1 MATSIVKLSNLQFFK
16 SSNPCMKI
24 RTLASFIALASLFFA
39 ISCSPK
45 ASETE
50 NVDEI
55 AVSDTVVNDSIVAES
70 VNEPEPEPVFITP
83 DLAFMEVHGHVKS
96 VEYPNGR
103 KAVFDEKGN
112 LVDYATEYSGDF
124 EVFISRDDDGYIV
137 STYDGPGGSEMFGY
151 DKEKVRLIQTAAG
164 DGAYYSECN
173 IVYDDNGNVVGYNF
187 VSEDMAE
194 ETRDE
199 WSADVEIVAKD
210 EQGNWTELK
219 SGDATVKRT
228 FIYY

>member
-1 MATSIVKLSNLQFFK
+1 
-16 SSNPCMKI
+16 MKI
-24 RTLASFIALASLFFA
+24 RTLASFIALVPLFFTM
-39 ISCSPK
+39 SCSTK
-45 ASETE
+45 TSEAEKT
-50 NVDEI
+50 DEI
-55 AVSDTVVNDSIVAES
+55 AVADTVINDGVVTGNVVDA
-70 VNEPEPEPVFITP
+70 EPESDPEPVFITP
-83 DLAFMEVHGHVKS
+83 DLAFMEVYGHVKS

-112 LVDYATEYSGDF
+112 LVDYATEYSGEN
-124 EVFISRDDDGYIV
+124 EVMIGRDDDGYIV

-173 IVYDDNGNVVGYNF
+173 IVYDDNGDVVGYNF

-210 EQGNWTELK
+210 EQGNWIELK
-219 SGDATVKRT
+219 SGDATLKRKI
-228 FIYY
+228 IYF

>member
-1 MATSIVKLSNLQFFK
+1 MRGILLSPVLLAVCLVVASCGSKKQDNVENNGINEESQFA
-16 SSNPCMKI
+16 ND
-24 RTLASFIALASLFFA
+24 TLN
-39 ISCSPK
+39 
-45 ASETE
+45 E
-50 NVDEI
+50 NGIVDE
-55 AVSDTVVNDSIVAES
+55 TVVA
-70 VNEPEPEPVFITP
+70 EPVFVTP
-83 DLAFMEVHGHVKS
+83 DLAFMEVYGHVKS

-112 LVDYATEYSGDF
+112 LVDYATEYSG
-124 EVFISRDDDGYIV
+124 ENKVMIGRDDDGYIV

-151 DKEKVRLIQTAAG
+151 DKEKIRLIQTAAG

-219 SGDATVKRT
+219 SGEASVKRT
-228 FIYY
+228 IIYY

>member
-1 MATSIVKLSNLQFFK
+1 MRGILLSPVLLAVCLVVVSCGSKKQDNVENNGINEESQFA
-16 SSNPCMKI
+16 ND
-24 RTLASFIALASLFFA
+24 TLN
-39 ISCSPK
+39 
-45 ASETE
+45 E
-50 NVDEI
+50 NGIVDE
-55 AVSDTVVNDSIVAES
+55 SVVA
-70 VNEPEPEPVFITP
+70 EPVFVTP
-83 DLAFMEVHGHVKS
+83 DLAFMEVYGHVKS

-112 LVDYATEYSGDF
+112 LVDYATEYSG
-124 EVFISRDDDGYIV
+124 ENKVMIGRDDDGYIV

-151 DKEKVRLIQTAAG
+151 DKEKIRLIQTAAG

-219 SGDATVKRT
+219 SGEASVKRT
-228 FIYY
+228 IIYY

>member
-1 MATSIVKLSNLQFFK
+1 MSPVLLAFCLVVVSCGSKKQDNVENNGINEESQFA
-16 SSNPCMKI
+16 ND
-24 RTLASFIALASLFFA
+24 TLN
-39 ISCSPK
+39 
-45 ASETE
+45 E
-50 NVDEI
+50 NGIVDE
-55 AVSDTVVNDSIVAES
+55 TVVA
-70 VNEPEPEPVFITP
+70 EPVFVTP
-83 DLAFMEVHGHVKS
+83 DLAFMEVYGHVKS

-103 KAVFDEKGN
+103 KAVFDVKGN
-112 LVDYATEYSGDF
+112 LVDYATEYSG
-124 EVFISRDDDGYIV
+124 ENKVMIGRDDDGYIV

-151 DKEKVRLIQTAAG
+151 DKEKIRLIQTAAG

-199 WSADVEIVAKD
+199 WSADVEIVTKD

-219 SGDATVKRT
+219 SGDATVKRKIVY
-228 FIYY
+228 F

>member
-1 MATSIVKLSNLQFFK
+1 MSPVLLAVCFVVVSCGSKKQDNVENNGFNEESQVAND
-16 SSNPCMKI
+16 
-24 RTLASFIALASLFFA
+24 TLN
-39 ISCSPK
+39 
-45 ASETE
+45 E
-50 NVDEI
+50 NGIVDE
-55 AVSDTVVNDSIVAES
+55 TVVA
-70 VNEPEPEPVFITP
+70 EPVFVTP
-83 DLAFMEVHGHVKS
+83 DLAFMEVYGHVKS

-112 LVDYATEYSGDF
+112 LVDYATEYSG
-124 EVFISRDDDGYIV
+124 ENKVMIGRDDDGYIV

-151 DKEKVRLIQTAAG
+151 DKEKIRLIQTAAG

-199 WSADVEIVAKD
+199 WSADVEIVTKD

-228 FIYY
+228 IVYY

>member
-1 MATSIVKLSNLQFFK
+1 MSPVLLAVCLVVVSCGSKKQDNVENNGFNEESQVAND
-16 SSNPCMKI
+16 
-24 RTLASFIALASLFFA
+24 TLN
-39 ISCSPK
+39 
-45 ASETE
+45 E
-50 NVDEI
+50 NGIVDE
-55 AVSDTVVNDSIVAES
+55 TVVA
-70 VNEPEPEPVFITP
+70 EPVFVTP
-83 DLAFMEVHGHVKS
+83 DLAFMEVYGHVKS

-112 LVDYATEYSGDF
+112 LVDYATEYSG
-124 EVFISRDDDGYIV
+124 ENKVMIGRDDDGYIV

-151 DKEKVRLIQTAAG
+151 DKEKIRLIQTAAG

-228 FIYY
+228 IVYY

>member
-1 MATSIVKLSNLQFFK
+1 MRGILLSPVLLAFCLVVVSCGSRKQDNVENNGINEESQFA
-16 SSNPCMKI
+16 ND
-24 RTLASFIALASLFFA
+24 TLN
-39 ISCSPK
+39 
-45 ASETE
+45 E
-50 NVDEI
+50 NGIVDE
-55 AVSDTVVNDSIVAES
+55 TVVV
-70 VNEPEPEPVFITP
+70 EPIFVTP
-83 DLAFMEVHGHVKS
+83 DLAFMEVYGHVKS

-112 LVDYATEYSGDF
+112 LVDYATEYSG
-124 EVFISRDDDGYIV
+124 ENKVMIGRDDDGYIV

-151 DKEKVRLIQTAAG
+151 DKEKIRLIQTAAG

-199 WSADVEIVAKD
+199 WSADVEIVTKD

-228 FIYY
+228 IVYY

>member
-1 MATSIVKLSNLQFFK
+1 MSPVLLAVCLVVVSCGSKKQDNVENNGINEESQFA
-16 SSNPCMKI
+16 ND
-24 RTLASFIALASLFFA
+24 TLN
-39 ISCSPK
+39 
-45 ASETE
+45 E
-50 NVDEI
+50 NGIVDE
-55 AVSDTVVNDSIVAES
+55 SVVA
-70 VNEPEPEPVFITP
+70 EPVFVTP
-83 DLAFMEVHGHVKS
+83 DLAFMEVYGHVKS

-112 LVDYATEYSGDF
+112 LVDYATKYSG
-124 EVFISRDDDGYIV
+124 ENKVMIGRDDDGYIV

-151 DKEKVRLIQTAAG
+151 DKEKIRLIQTAAG

-228 FIYY
+228 IVYY

>member
-1 MATSIVKLSNLQFFK
+1 MRGILLSPVLLAVCFVVVSCGSKKQDNVENNGINEESQFA
-16 SSNPCMKI
+16 ND
-24 RTLASFIALASLFFA
+24 TLN
-39 ISCSPK
+39 
-45 ASETE
+45 E
-50 NVDEI
+50 NGIVDE
-55 AVSDTVVNDSIVAES
+55 TVVA
-70 VNEPEPEPVFITP
+70 EPVFVTP
-83 DLAFMEVHGHVKS
+83 DLAFMEVYGHVKS

-112 LVDYATEYSGDF
+112 LVDYATEYSG
-124 EVFISRDDDGYIV
+124 ENKVMIGRDDDGYIV

-151 DKEKVRLIQTAAG
+151 DKEKIRLIQTAAG

-228 FIYY
+228 IVYY

>member
-1 MATSIVKLSNLQFFK
+1 MRGILLSPVLLAVCLVVVSCGSKKQDNVENNGINEESQVA
-16 SSNPCMKI
+16 ND
-24 RTLASFIALASLFFA
+24 TLN
-39 ISCSPK
+39 
-45 ASETE
+45 E
-50 NVDEI
+50 NGIVDE
-55 AVSDTVVNDSIVAES
+55 TVVA
-70 VNEPEPEPVFITP
+70 EPVFVTP
-83 DLAFMEVHGHVKS
+83 DLAFMEVYGHVKS

-112 LVDYATEYSGDF
+112 LVDYATEYSG
-124 EVFISRDDDGYIV
+124 ENKVMIGRDDDGYIV

-151 DKEKVRLIQTAAG
+151 DKEKIRLIQTAAG

-228 FIYY
+228 IVYY

>member
-1 MATSIVKLSNLQFFK
+1 MRGILLSPVLLAFCLVVVSCGSRKQDNVENNGINEESQFA
-16 SSNPCMKI
+16 ND
-24 RTLASFIALASLFFA
+24 TLN
-39 ISCSPK
+39 
-45 ASETE
+45 E
-50 NVDEI
+50 NGIVDE
-55 AVSDTVVNDSIVAES
+55 TVVV
-70 VNEPEPEPVFITP
+70 EPIFVTP
-83 DLAFMEVHGHVKS
+83 DLAFMEVYGHVKS

-112 LVDYATEYSGDF
+112 LVDYATEYSG
-124 EVFISRDDDGYIV
+124 ENKVMIGRDDDGYIV

-151 DKEKVRLIQTAAG
+151 DKEKIRLIQTAAG

-228 FIYY
+228 IVYY

>member
-1 MATSIVKLSNLQFFK
+1 MSPVLLAVCLVVVSCGSKKQDNVENNGINEESQFA
-16 SSNPCMKI
+16 ND
-24 RTLASFIALASLFFA
+24 TLN
-39 ISCSPK
+39 
-45 ASETE
+45 E
-50 NVDEI
+50 NGIVDES
-55 AVSDTVVNDSIVAES
+55 VVAEPIF
-70 VNEPEPEPVFITP
+70 VTP
-83 DLAFMEVHGHVKS
+83 DLAFMEVYGHVKS

-112 LVDYATEYSGDF
+112 LVDYATEYSG
-124 EVFISRDDDGYIV
+124 ENKVMIGRDDDGYIV

-151 DKEKVRLIQTAAG
+151 DKEKIRLIQTAAG

-219 SGDATVKRT
+219 SGEASVKRT
-228 FIYY
+228 IIYY

>member
-1 MATSIVKLSNLQFFK
+1 MRGVLLSPVL
-16 SSNPCMKI
+16 
-24 RTLASFIALASLFFA
+24 LAVCLVVV
-39 ISCSPK
+39 SCGSK
-45 ASETE
+45 KQDNVE
-50 NVDEI
+50 NNGINEESQVANDTINENGIVDE
-55 AVSDTVVNDSIVAES
+55 SVVAG
-70 VNEPEPEPVFITP
+70 PVFVTP
-83 DLAFMEVHGHVKS
+83 DLAFMEVYGHVKS

-112 LVDYATEYSGDF
+112 LVDYATEYSG
-124 EVFISRDDDGYIV
+124 ENKVMIGRDDDGYIV

-151 DKEKVRLIQTAAG
+151 DKEKIRLIQTAAG

-228 FIYY
+228 IVYY

>member
-1 MATSIVKLSNLQFFK
+1 MA
-16 SSNPCMKI
+16 
-24 RTLASFIALASLFFA
+24 
-39 ISCSPK
+39 SCSPK
-45 ASETE
+45 TSETE
-50 NVDEI
+50 KTDEI
-55 AVSDTVVNDSIVAES
+55 AVADTVINDGVETGNVVDAELES
-70 VNEPEPEPVFITP
+70 DPDPVFITP

-103 KAVFDEKGN
+103 KAVFDENGN
-112 LVDYATEYSGDF
+112 LVDYATEYSGEN
-124 EVFISRDDDGYIV
+124 EVMIGRDDDGYIV

-173 IVYDDNGNVVGYNF
+173 IVYDDNGDVVGYNF

-199 WSADVEIVAKD
+199 WSAEIEIVSKD

-219 SGDATVKRT
+219 SGDATLKRKI
-228 FIYY
+228 IYYSSSE

>member
-1 MATSIVKLSNLQFFK
+1 MRGILLSPVLLAVCFVVVSCGSKKQDNVENNGFNEESQVA
-16 SSNPCMKI
+16 ND
-24 RTLASFIALASLFFA
+24 TLN
-39 ISCSPK
+39 
-45 ASETE
+45 E
-50 NVDEI
+50 NGIVDE
-55 AVSDTVVNDSIVAES
+55 TVVA
-70 VNEPEPEPVFITP
+70 EPVFVTP
-83 DLAFMEVHGHVKS
+83 DLAFMEVYGHVKS

-112 LVDYATEYSGDF
+112 LVDYATEYSG
-124 EVFISRDDDGYIV
+124 ENKVMIGRDDDGYIV

-151 DKEKVRLIQTAAG
+151 DKEKIRLIQTAAG

-199 WSADVEIVAKD
+199 WSADVEIVTKD

-228 FIYY
+228 IVYY

>member
-1 MATSIVKLSNLQFFK
+1 MN
-16 SSNPCMKI
+16 I
-24 RTLASFIALASLFFA
+24 RTLLFLLTCLVLFFVA
-39 ISCSPK
+39 SCSPK
-45 ASETE
+45 TSETE
-50 NVDEI
+50 KTDEI
-55 AVSDTVVNDSIVAES
+55 AVADTVINDGVVTGNVVDAELES
-70 VNEPEPEPVFITP
+70 DPEPVFITP

-103 KAVFDEKGN
+103 KAVFDENGN
-112 LVDYATEYSGDF
+112 LVDYATEYSGEN
-124 EVFISRDDDGYIV
+124 EVMIGRDDDGYIV

-173 IVYDDNGNVVGYNF
+173 IVYDDNGDVVGYNF

-199 WSADVEIVAKD
+199 WSADVEIVTKD

-219 SGDATVKRT
+219 SGDATLKRKI
-228 FIYY
+228 IYYSSSE

>member
-1 MATSIVKLSNLQFFK
+1 MRGILLSPVLLAVCLVVVSCGSRKQDNVENNGINEESQFA
-16 SSNPCMKI
+16 ND
-24 RTLASFIALASLFFA
+24 TLN
-39 ISCSPK
+39 
-45 ASETE
+45 E
-50 NVDEI
+50 NGIVDE
-55 AVSDTVVNDSIVAES
+55 TVVV
-70 VNEPEPEPVFITP
+70 EPIFVTP
-83 DLAFMEVHGHVKS
+83 DLAFMEVYGHVKS

-112 LVDYATEYSGDF
+112 LVDYATEYSG
-124 EVFISRDDDGYIV
+124 ENKVMIGRDDDGYIV

-151 DKEKVRLIQTAAG
+151 DKEKIRLIQTAAG

-228 FIYY
+228 IVYY

>member
-1 MATSIVKLSNLQFFK
+1 MRGLLLSPVLLAVCLVVVSCGSKKQDNVENNGINEESQFA
-16 SSNPCMKI
+16 ND
-24 RTLASFIALASLFFA
+24 TLN
-39 ISCSPK
+39 
-45 ASETE
+45 E
-50 NVDEI
+50 NGIVDES
-55 AVSDTVVNDSIVAES
+55 VVAEPIF
-70 VNEPEPEPVFITP
+70 VTP
-83 DLAFMEVHGHVKS
+83 DLAFMEVYGHVKS

-112 LVDYATEYSGDF
+112 LVDYATEYSG
-124 EVFISRDDDGYIV
+124 ENKVMIGRDDDGYIV

-151 DKEKVRLIQTAAG
+151 DKEKIRLIQTAAG

-219 SGDATVKRT
+219 SGEASVKRT
-228 FIYY
+228 IIYY

>member
-1 MATSIVKLSNLQFFK
+1 MRGILLSPVLLAVCLVVVSCGSKIQDNVENNGINEESQFA
-16 SSNPCMKI
+16 ND
-24 RTLASFIALASLFFA
+24 TLN
-39 ISCSPK
+39 
-45 ASETE
+45 E
-50 NVDEI
+50 NGIVDE
-55 AVSDTVVNDSIVAES
+55 TVVA
-70 VNEPEPEPVFITP
+70 EPVFVTP
-83 DLAFMEVHGHVKS
+83 DLAFMEVYGHVKS
-96 VEYPNGR
+96 VEYANGR

-112 LVDYATEYSGDF
+112 LVDYTTEYSG
-124 EVFISRDDDGYIV
+124 ENKVMIGRDDDGYIV

-151 DKEKVRLIQTAAG
+151 DKEKIRLIQTAAG

-228 FIYY
+228 IVYY